1 MLAIAYHPS
10 PTALLTSMH
19 LDKLLASPLTD
30 QFKGIPGGTPP
41 FAIEEIAAKDWNVL
55 REDLPLPLAVIKRSA
70 LDHNSRWMQ
79 AFVEL
84 TGVKIAPHGKTTM
97 APQLFARQLAD
108 GAWGMTFATA
118 DQVRVA
124 RQYGVS
130 RIILANQL
138 VGRANV
144 KYILEELAHDPDFEF
159 YCLVDSV
166 AGVEYLA
173 RAAKERPAGRPLQVL
188 LETGWPGARCG
199 ARDLAAALEVA
210 KAVKAHEPY
219 LCLRGVEGFE
229 GSVSGPT
236 PEETVAR
243 IGQFLDL
250 MTAIATECQ
259 RAQLFG
265 EGAVLL
271 SAGGSAYY
279 DLVAERLTKA
289 KLDRP
294 IEIIIRS
301 GCYLT
306 HDSNFYRKL
315 HEQLQS
321 RSPALSKL
329 GAGLQ
334 PALEGWAY
342 VQSRPEPTRLILTCG
357 KRDISYDLH
366 LPVLEQWYRRGLHDR
381 PVPMLPEHAV
391 VGLNDQHCIVNVPA
405 DSPLAV
411 GDMVSLGV
419 SHPCTTFDRWAWLP
433 VVDDDYNVV
442 EAVRT
447 FF

>member
-1 MLAIAYHPS
+1 MN
-10 PTALLTSMH
+10 

-30 QFKGIPGGTPP
+30 LFKGIPGGTPP
-41 FAIEEIAAKDWNVL
+41 LPVAEIATKGWNVL
-55 REDLPLPLAVIKRSA
+55 REDLPLPLAVIKQSA

-79 AFVEL
+79 AFVAL
-84 TGVKIAPHGKTTM
+84 TGVKLAPHGKTTM

-124 RQYGVS
+124 RQFGVS

-138 VGRANV
+138 IGRANIR
-144 KYILEELAHDPDFEF
+144 YIFDELAHDPTFEF

-166 AGVEYLA
+166 AGVERLA
-173 RAAKERPAGRPLQVL
+173 SAAREHHIGRPLQVFI
-188 LETGWPGARCG
+188 EAGVVGARCG
-199 ARDLAAALEVA
+199 ARDVESALVIA
-210 KAVKAHEPY
+210 RAVKANEPFVR
-219 LCLRGVEGFE
+219 LRGVEGFE
-229 GSVSGPT
+229 GSVSAPT
-236 PEETVAR
+236 PDETIVR
-243 IGQFLDL
+243 VGQFVDL
-250 MTAIATECQ
+250 IGEIAVRCEGED
-259 RAQLFG
+259 LFG
-265 EGAVLL
+265 EGTVIL

-279 DLVAERLTKA
+279 DIVAERLALANLGRAT
-289 KLDRP
+289 
-294 IEIIIRS
+294 EVVIRS

-306 HDSNFYRKL
+306 HDSKFYRQL
-315 HEQLQS
+315 HEQLQA
-321 RSPALSKL
+321 RSPQLSSL
-329 GAGLQ
+329 GQGLR

-342 VQSRPEPTRLILTCG
+342 VQSRPEPTRVILTCG

-366 LPVLEQWYRRGLHDR
+366 LPMLEQWYRRGLHER
-381 PVPMLPEHAV
+381 PQTIPAEHTV
-391 VGLNDQHCIVNVPA
+391 VGLNDQHCICNVPA
-405 DSPLAV
+405 DSPLKV
-411 GDMVSLGV
+411 GDMLSLGV